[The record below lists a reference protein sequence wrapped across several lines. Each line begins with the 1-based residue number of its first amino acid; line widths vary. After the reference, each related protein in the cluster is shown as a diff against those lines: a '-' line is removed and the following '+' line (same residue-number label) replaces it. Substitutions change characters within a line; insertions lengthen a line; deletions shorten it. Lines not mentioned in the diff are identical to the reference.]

1 MNAVEMDPRDRS
13 STFRVGAVCAIAAGI
28 LTATAAITYLMLPSA
43 QRVAVKGAELLPSL
57 AAEPGL
63 LKAEFWQLALVGI
76 AGLGLVPALARLVA
90 DQFPG
95 LVRWFANIALVGYAV
110 MAVSYFLT
118 LGRLPQIATAYVAG
132 DESTKAA
139 LLATWRSSLDLQAYW
154 QFVAVGV
161 FILLVSVLALRSRR
175 LPAALCYLGVAL
187 GILHFLAPLGVGIS
201 DASFITGVVAVAIV
215 LAPIWYVWTGLALWR
230 LADQER

>member
-1 MNAVEMDPRDRS
+1 MDARDRS
-13 STFRVGAVCAIAAGI
+13 STFRIGAACAIAAGI
-28 LTATAAITYLMLPSA
+28 LTATAAITYLLLPSA

-57 AAEPGL
+57 AADSAL

-76 AGLGLVPALARLVA
+76 AGLGLVPALARLVV
-90 DQFPG
+90 DGLPG

-110 MAVSYFLT
+110 MSVSYFLT
-118 LGRLPQIATAYVAG
+118 LGRLPQIATAYVSG

-154 QFVAVGV
+154 QFVAVGL
-161 FILLVSVLALRSRR
+161 FILLVSVLALRLQR
-175 LPAALCYLGVAL
+175 LPTALCYLGIAL
-187 GILHFLAPLGVGIS
+187 GVLHFLAPLGVGIGQ
-201 DASFITGVVAVAIV
+201 ASFITGVVAIAIV

-230 LADQER
+230 LAGQE